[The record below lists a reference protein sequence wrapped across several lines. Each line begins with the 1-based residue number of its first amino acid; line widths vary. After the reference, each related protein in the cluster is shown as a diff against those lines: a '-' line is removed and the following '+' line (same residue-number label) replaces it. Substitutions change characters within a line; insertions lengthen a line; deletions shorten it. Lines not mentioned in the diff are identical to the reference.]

1 MKAREFGEWLTG
13 LSRLSRGQRDALA
26 QRLSR
31 PIQRSEIAA
40 WLEEGMAKACPGC
53 GGIRWYR
60 WG

>member
-13 LSRLSRGQRDALA
+13 LSRLSRGQRDALV

-40 WLEEGMAKACPGC
+40 WLEEGMAKACPAC
-53 GGIRWYR
+53 GGKRW
-60 WG
+60 